1 MINKCSVWLQQKLSQ
16 SVISNLLQDFRYP
29 INVVMTGEI
38 DFSDPATQLRI
49 EQMMQTFENSTYI
62 KPSLT
67 TR

>member
-1 MINKCSVWLQQKLSQ
+1 MFSLVTTKKLSG
-16 SVISNLLQDFRYP
+16 SVIYNPLQDFRYP
-29 INVVMTGEI
+29 INVVMTGKM

-49 EQMMQTFENSTYI
+49 EEMMQSFENSTYI